1 MSHFRGVDQRW
12 SADLSLTS
20 RYVTVRAEAIRAKFA
35 FYDTP
40 SLGFRAS
47 GYYIQAARFLARRW
61 QAVAKFERFD
71 PNHAVH
77 AANDLTAFTTGLNYY
92 IRLCDRCARPRLS
105 RVRSLFKE
113 LLDYARLRPLLRR
126 TQPDECGNA

>member
-1 MSHFRGVDQRW
+1 M
-12 SADLSLTS
+12 
-20 RYVTVRAEAIRAKFA
+20 TVRAEVIRATFA

-40 SLGFRAS
+40 ALGFRAS

-92 IRLCDRCARPRLS
+92 INANRMKLMANYVTRDVS
-105 RVRSLFKE
+105 RREHQLQVQLQYFFH
-113 LLDYARLRPLLRR
+113 
-126 TQPDECGNA
+126 